1 MTTHVASVG
10 IARFGK
16 RSEGLVELAAEAA
29 GPALDG
35 VGRKPIDLLV
45 VGTMLA
51 HGDPG
56 PVPLLPRL
64 AGRLGLESSSGLRV
78 EATSATGA
86 MAFHAAVLALE
97 SGRFSRALV
106 VAAEKMTD
114 RPTPEISAELTAAI
128 HPSEVASG
136 ATMPG
141 LAALVT
147 QRYLE
152 RYGLTTDMIDLVS
165 VHARRMSADNPNAQF
180 QSPVSVDDV
189 AASPVVALPL
199 RRLHCAAISDG
210 AAAVVLERGAGP
222 SAVLGIGQGFDSLR
236 LVDRP
241 DLTTFAATRTAARIA
256 YEMAKTTRKEVEVV
270 ELHDAFAPLGLVHLE
285 DLGVCGPGEGA
296 SWFSN
301 RWVERDG
308 RLPVN
313 PGGGLLGRGHPVGAS
328 GLAGIV
334 EVALQLRGEAGARA
348 LARPPKM
355 GLAQSMSGLGTQSF
369 VTILG
374 RSET

>member
-10 IARFGK
+10 VAGFGK
-16 RSEGLVELAAEAA
+16 RTEGLVDLAVEAA
-29 GPALDG
+29 GPALEG

-51 HGDPG
+51 HGLRG
-56 PVPLLPRL
+56 PEPLLPRL
-64 AGRLGLESSSGLRV
+64 AGRLGLESASGFRV

-86 MAFHAAVLALE
+86 MAFHVAVTSLE
-97 SGRFSRALV
+97 TGRYSRALV

-114 RPTPEISAELTAAI
+114 RPTAEITGELTAAI
-128 HPSEVASG
+128 HPSEVAAG

-152 RYGLTTDMIDLVS
+152 RHGLGPEVFDRVS
-165 VHARRMSADNPNAQF
+165 VHARKMSADNPKAHF
-180 QSPVSVDDV
+180 QKEVTGEEV
-189 AASPVVALPL
+189 ATSRPVALPL
-199 RRLHCAAISDG
+199 RRLHCSAISDG
-210 AAAVVLERGAGP
+210 AAAVVLERGSGP
-222 SAVLGIGQGFDSLR
+222 ATVLGFGQGFESLR
-236 LVDRP
+236 LVDRA
-241 DLTTFAATRTAARIA
+241 DLTGFAATRIAARTA
-256 YEMAKTTRKEVEVV
+256 YEMAKTTRKELEVV
-270 ELHDAFAPLGLVHLE
+270 EVHDAFAPLGIVHLE
-285 DLGVCGPGEGA
+285 DIGVCGPGEGS
-296 SWFSN
+296 SWFAN
-301 RWVERDG
+301 DWVGRDG

-328 GLAGIV
+328 GLAGIA

-348 LARPPKM
+348 IARLPKV
-355 GLAQSMSGLGTQSF
+355 GLAQSMSGLGSHSF

-374 RSET
+374 RMEA